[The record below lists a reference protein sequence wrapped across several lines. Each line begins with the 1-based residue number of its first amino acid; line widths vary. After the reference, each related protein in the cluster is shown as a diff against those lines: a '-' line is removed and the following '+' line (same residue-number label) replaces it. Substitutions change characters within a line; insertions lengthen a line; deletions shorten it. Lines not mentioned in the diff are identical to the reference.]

1 MVSEAVNTAALE
13 SAFDAFNQHSSR
25 LEGAYRDLQARFAE
39 LATRLDASRSLA
51 TAHVLEN
58 ERISNRLLSLLEALP
73 AAVVI
78 IDGDGIICEC
88 NHQATELLDTPLLD
102 VAWSVVVQ
110 REFCR
115 GASVDGEL
123 KLKCGRW
130 LSLSRQPL
138 GHEPGEV
145 LLLADITKS
154 RGNAELL
161 ERADRLASIGE
172 MTARLGHQIRTPLA
186 SALLYADQ
194 LKKSGGSEQK
204 EVAGIIASRLS
215 DLSSLVDDML
225 QFAGGATHCGQPIAI
240 ARLLEDVAETITPLL
255 KSGSRIKIEIADDT
269 LETVANRDAL
279 KGALLNLVTNAIQF
293 CDTDP
298 VIELSAVRTR
308 DMICLTVSDNGCGIH
323 ADIRARVFEPFF
335 TTRPQGTGL
344 GLAVVR
350 SVARA
355 HGGEVILDSS
365 GEGASISICIPAIA
379 TKTKDQQEASDD

>member
-1 MVSEAVNTAALE
+1 MASEAATTAALE

-25 LEGAYRDLQARFAE
+25 LESAYRDLQARFAE
-39 LATRLDASRSLA
+39 LTTRLDASQSLA
-51 TAHVLEN
+51 TAQFLEN
-58 ERISNRLLSLLEALP
+58 ERISNRLLTLLEALP

-88 NHQATELLDTPLLD
+88 NHRATQLLDTPLLG

-115 GASVDGEL
+115 GRSAEGEL
-123 KLKCGRW
+123 KLKSGRW
-130 LSLSRQPL
+130 LSLSRQSL

-172 MTARLGHQIRTPLA
+172 MTARLGHQIRTPLT
-186 SALLYADQ
+186 SALLYADR
-194 LKKSGGSEQK
+194 LEKSGGAEQQDL
-204 EVAGIIASRLS
+204 AGNIARRLR
-215 DLSSLVDDML
+215 DLSSTVDDML
-225 QFAGGATHCGQPIAI
+225 QYARGATHCGQPILI
-240 ARLLEDVAETITPLL
+240 SDLLEDVAETITPML
-255 KSGSRIKIEIADDT
+255 KSGSRIKIEIADKA
-269 LETVANRDAL
+269 LEVVANRDAL

-298 VIELSAVRTR
+298 VIELSAVQTR
-308 DMICLTVSDNGCGIH
+308 DMVCLTVADNGRGIH
-323 ADIRARVFEPFF
+323 ADIRSRIFEPFF

-350 SVARA
+350 SVANA
-355 HGGEVILDSS
+355 LGGEVVLDAS
-365 GEGASISICIPAIA
+365 GNGTSISICIPAPA
-379 TKTKDQQEASDD
+379 TSSTVRKGAGDD